1 VEKILERFDVDNSG
15 TIDLLELSSLV
26 RTVKAF
32 VRYDADGSG
41 TIDADEMRDALRR
54 LGVRAGSLEEAAL
67 FRKYDA
73 DASGTIELHEFATL
87 VRDLQQYAA
96 FDTNCD
102 GAIDCDEL
110 YDALQA
116 LGVRSG
122 RDEVIQVFEAIVRVA
137 PPSMSFKGGAATDKE
152 AGLSMNVFTNLVS
165 DLRAFND
172 HDTDADGVISLAE
185 ASAALTQLGVTHE
198 VSSLEMALHH
208 DDDSPRPGPDA
219 SAGGG
224 QQVTGAAE
232 RSGFNKAAFVT
243 LVKTLASETMR
254 KRKQAAG
261 EPLLMA
267 RSVLG
272 ETTKKLL
279 IA

>member
-1 VEKILERFDVDNSG
+1 MNPCLAG
-15 TIDLLELSSLV
+15 
-26 RTVKAF
+26 
-32 VRYDADGSG
+32 
-41 TIDADEMRDALRR
+41 ALRCVGR
-54 LGVRAGSLEEAAL
+54 RCLTWLPFEPLILCVRG
-67 FRKYDA
+67 
-73 DASGTIELHEFATL
+73 
-87 VRDLQQYAA
+87 Q
-96 FDTNCD
+96 
-102 GAIDCDEL
+102 
-110 YDALQA
+110 
-116 LGVRSG
+116 
-122 RDEVIQVFEAIVRVA
+122 
-137 PPSMSFKGGAATDKE
+137 
-152 AGLSMNVFTNLVS
+152 LVS